1 MINNKDLINKL
12 IKEYGSP
19 LYLFNKTEFVEN
31 YKYFVE
37 CMSKEY
43 DKYQLSYSYKTNYT
57 PYVCKIIKELGG
69 FAEVVSDMEYY
80 FAKKIGYEDSQ
91 IVYNGPYKGD
101 LSHKMLLN
109 GGLLN
114 VDNLNEL
121 DLIIDLAKANPDKT
135 LKIGLRVNIN
145 IGQTF
150 ISRFGIDSDSDDLQT
165 AINKIEK
172 INNLVIQGIHLHVG
186 QSRTAVSWKNRANRV
201 IEIIDKYFKNIKLK
215 YVDLGSGMFGIMD
228 DFLGNQFSKDRPDY
242 KDYAKAIGNV
252 FNDYYKEWS
261 YDDKPMLLTEP
272 GTTIVNHYI
281 DFVGSVFAIKTIK
294 GQSFVVLD
302 SSKHNLGE
310 ICTLKDLPI
319 SVINNSENGKELKDA
334 KIVGYT
340 CLEHDVM
347 YKGFNGRLSVGDNIV
362 FGNVGGYSNVDKP
375 PFILPNCPM
384 LAIEGDKV
392 EVIKRKETYDDIL
405 STYVL

>member
-121 DLIIDLAKANPDKT
+121 DLIIDLAKANPDKA

-201 IEIIDKYFKNIKLK
+201 IEIIDKYFKNTKLK

-294 GQSFVVLD
+294 GHSFVVLD

-319 SVINNSENGKELKDA
+319 SVINNSENGKGLKDA

-392 EVIKRKETYDDIL
+392 VVIKRKETYDDIL